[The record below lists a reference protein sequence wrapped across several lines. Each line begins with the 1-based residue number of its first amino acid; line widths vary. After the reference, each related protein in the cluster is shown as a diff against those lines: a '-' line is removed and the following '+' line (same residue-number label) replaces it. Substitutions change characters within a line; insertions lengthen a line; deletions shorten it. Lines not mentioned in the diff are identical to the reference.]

1 MGDAALKLPTAE
13 DFWDTPDDCR
23 AELID
28 GQIVYRVQP
37 SSEHSEFQTNLTA
50 SMWEIIRRGSGGGSG
65 QPGWWIRTEIN
76 VRYSE
81 RKHGFTHD
89 IAGWRRDKH
98 PEKPKGKWVDVAPDW
113 VCEILS
119 GNRLDDLVTK
129 RWVLHSHE
137 VAHYWVVDTDTK
149 TISIHRWH
157 AEGYLLVKDACLGEK
172 LALEPF
178 TGIEFDV
185 SFLFGE
191 QE

>member
-1 MGDAALKLPTAE
+1 MSDAALKLPTVE
-13 DFWDTPDDCR
+13 EFWDLPDDYR
-23 AELID
+23 MELVD
-28 GQIVYRVQP
+28 GEIVYKAQP
-37 SSEHSEFQTNLTA
+37 SCEHSEVQTYLIESLSPFN
-50 SMWEIIRRGSGGGSG
+50 RKGGGGGSPG
-65 QPGWWIRTEIN
+65 GWWIRSEIN

-98 PEKPKGKWVDVAPDW
+98 PEKPKGKWVDATPDW

-119 GNRLDDLVTK
+119 GNRADDIVTK

-137 VAHYWVVDTDTK
+137 VAHYWIVDTEAK
-149 TISIHRWH
+149 TISIFRWH
-157 AEGYLLVKDACLGEK
+157 AEGYLLVKDATLGEK

-178 TGIEFDV
+178 TGLEFDV

-191 QE
+191 SE